1 MAQEQ
6 GQTENFDLDVNEP
19 LISLGE
25 GSLDRMPT
33 LHLLF
38 EDAATRFSR
47 DFCAMTGAKAVLIFE
62 RLEAKRLTDLIK
74 TEAGFAYVG
83 VYDTQDLGCRS
94 AVGVDSRFSD
104 FAVEMLLGSGVIDP
118 PPQTPRP
125 LSRLVKRLTDLAI
138 AKILEGVAGAF
149 APLADIAFEICEQQ
163 AEAGFAALGQR
174 TGVALV
180 ATFRLC
186 AFDQECAVVFAAPRA
201 AFEPHR
207 AALARLPGAEGFA
220 RDLRWA
226 EDLYDHVVQTEVK
239 VDVRIDARGFTL
251 SDIASL
257 EVGDLVR
264 LPIAPD
270 SPIRVESEGRAL
282 FWCTLGQKDGYF
294 TIRLEEVSDDRR
306 SFIENV
312 LGM

>member
-1 MAQEQ
+1 MPPER
-6 GQTENFDLDVNEP
+6 GSVENADIDVNEP

-33 LHLLF
+33 LQLLY
-38 EDAATRFSR
+38 EDAAARFTRE
-47 DFCAMTGAKAVLIFE
+47 FCAMTGAKAVLTFE
-62 RLEAKRLTDLIK
+62 RLEAKRLADLIK
-74 TEAGFAYVG
+74 PDEDFAYVG
-83 VYDTQDLGCRS
+83 IYDTRGLGSRS
-94 AVGVDSRFSD
+94 AVGVDAD
-104 FAVEMLLGSGVIDP
+104 FADLAVEMLLGSGVVDP
-118 PPQTPRP
+118 PPETPRP
-125 LSRLVKRLTDLAI
+125 LSRLVARLTDLAI

-149 APLADIAFEICEQQ
+149 APLADIGFEACASG

-174 TGVALV
+174 TAVALV
-180 ATFRLC
+180 AFFRLS
-186 AFDQECAVVFAAPRA
+186 AFERESVVVFAAPRA
-201 AFEPHR
+201 AFDPHR

-220 RDLRWA
+220 RDMRWA

-251 SDIASL
+251 ADIASL

-270 SPIRVESEGRAL
+270 NPIRVESEGRAL

-294 TIRLEEVSDDRR
+294 TIRLEDVSDDRR

-312 LGM
+312 LGL

>member
-6 GQTENFDLDVNEP
+6 AQAENFDLDVKEP

-25 GSLDRMPT
+25 GALDRMPT
-33 LHLLF
+33 LHLLY
-38 EDAATRFSR
+38 EDAAGRFSR
-47 DFCAMTGAKAVLIFE
+47 DFCAMTGAKAVLTFE
-62 RLEAKRLTDLIK
+62 QLEVKRLADLIK
-74 TEAGFAYVG
+74 TDTGFAYVSVHDMRG
-83 VYDTQDLGCRS
+83 LGCRS
-94 AVGVDSRFSD
+94 AVGVDAGFTD
-104 FAVEMLLGSGVIDP
+104 LAVEILLGSGVIDP
-118 PPQTPRP
+118 PPETPRP
-125 LSRLVKRLTDLAI
+125 PSRLVARLIDLAI
-138 AKILEGVAGAF
+138 AKILEGLADAF
-149 APLADIAFEICEQQ
+149 APLADIDFEICELQ
-163 AEAGFAALGQR
+163 ADAGFAALGQR
-174 TGVALV
+174 TAVVLV
-180 ATFRLC
+180 ATFRLS
-186 AFDQECAVVFAAPRA
+186 AFDRDCTVVFAAPRA

-239 VDVRIDARGFTL
+239 VDVRIDAHGFTL

-294 TIRLEEVSDDRR
+294 TIRLEDVSDDRR

-312 LGM
+312 LGL